1 MINYIEKMDNKKG
14 WLKITI
20 LFYLKKGLHN
30 VQVGEWYITTIK
42 KDNVYNISVIKGT
55 YINIHFTG

>member
-20 LFYLKKGLHN
+20 LFYLKKGLYN